1 MYVTAEINLKF
12 VTVKIIMRV
21 DVKLASLLWT
31 REKSGSLK
39 SNLTPRSDRK
49 ILIGQVM
56 VVIPQAYNVFSKRF
70 TFALSKL
77 GSFFLCI

>member
-39 SNLTPRSDRK
+39 SNLTPR
-49 ILIGQVM
+49 LIVK
-56 VVIPQAYNVFSKRF
+56 S
-70 TFALSKL
+70 
-77 GSFFLCI
+77 